1 MIIYGGEP
9 PFIEKPEP
17 RFGEVILRLDQMAY
31 SVEQKVHSFNEGTKE
46 ALALF
51 TENLTQFINDIVIPI
66 DTHLNQTGPVHGEW
80 KGTIGLSKKDNYR
93 TATTAEQGAL
103 ADVVA
108 YVTPEGA
115 NQAFANR
122 QASNAF
128 VPDDYQQNDLL
139 QFASYYYVNEYPTII
154 PTAVQG
160 VRYFEQGS
168 PVAMI
173 FNDDRIMFYPSS
185 NKASYQTDIGF
196 LSMPTK
202 QRRSA
207 GVQEIQNLQSAVI
220 PSGWNNLG
228 GVTTDGKVTL
238 FKPIADKKIFVFK
251 DNLGDPAGGKN
262 FLLFSSFAGT
272 VYRGLSLFSQVVSDF
287 SFGLTHKFFS
297 VDAFQTDPTLVNLIT
312 GSYQALFTL
321 VGQAPYQGALQGG
334 HSYDIRNFV
343 GLNAGQSIK
352 IAAEGGSPRV
362 VVALMWAIENAEIY
376 MNVTVPVMV
385 TNQDGSTKYLII
397 NFTVSIIPGTLRSGG
412 SGTVT
417 VLGTR
422 AADVLDTAGNPP
434 SNAQYVFVTD
444 RWDLNSPYN
453 LPGVV
458 TQEGDILRAVST
470 RNGIRVKRFRSGV
483 AGLQAWLEGPR
494 PRVDA
499 KLAQTEMYSPSRH
512 TPFGPVPERIIPLSN
527 VTGVT
532 RYLVYGLDNEK
543 GFYRWCEVSWNSED
557 IVGSVVGARFGI
569 GPPSLITAYPWLDGV
584 PRGLSTY
591 ASKSSGGFAT
601 NSLVFTTENGYKA
614 YSTFGYSEG
623 VVTLGA
629 EVKLSPASLLQL
641 QVASKKVMANAKTRN
656 PAIPDSVREVQI
668 QVYALA
674 LGKAIA
680 IISDGYSYAEGVAL
694 PYSVANGEFKLNL
707 VGSSGIILQPLTG
720 ASNSLTGVN
729 RKSMSGDDVWSGAS
743 DLLASQLDSATYD
756 IVITKPFGAV
766 YGDLSFRVGFLNND
780 LPTFTPYAV
789 NPARLY
795 AGTSSIDFVDE
806 LHPPILIASKGVYQM
821 TPGAPGLATVLRE
834 VNNAATTVDPYNIN
848 EAGWVRIPAGSKI
861 VLLGRVYV
869 LDKDY
874 PIKVKTSGTSYCYIQ
889 RIGRGLVAVASDV
902 MREVSN
908 SEVMFGT
915 SVNGVLTVNES
926 FIVMN
931 NHVIRK
937 GRRGSAIPVFEDDG
951 GLGTNQFFT
960 QRDVS

>member
-66 DTHLNQTGPVHGEW
+66 DNHLNQVGPVHGEW

-93 TATTAEQGAL
+93 TATTTEQGSL

-115 NQAFANR
+115 NQAFVNR
-122 QASNAF
+122 QTNNAF
-128 VPDDYQQNDLL
+128 VADDYQQNDLL
-139 QFASYYYVNEYPTII
+139 QFASYFYVNEFPTVI

-173 FNDDRIMFYPSS
+173 FNDDRIMYYPSS
-185 NKASYQTDIGF
+185 NRASYQTDIGF

-202 QRRSA
+202 VRRSS

-220 PSGWNNLG
+220 PTGWNNLG
-228 GVTTDGKVTL
+228 GVTTDGKVSL

-262 FLLFSSFAGT
+262 FLLFSNFAGT
-272 VYRGLSLFSQVVSDF
+272 VYRGLSLYSQVVSDF
-287 SFGLTHKFFS
+287 GFGLTHKFFS
-297 VDAFQTDPTLVNLIT
+297 VDAFQTDPALTNLIT

-334 HSYDIRNFV
+334 HSYDVRNFV

-352 IAAEGGSPRV
+352 IAAEEGTPRV
-362 VVALMWAIENAEIY
+362 VVALMWAVENAEVY

-397 NFTVSIIPGTLRSGG
+397 NFMVSIIPGTLRSGG

-417 VLGTR
+417 VQGTR

-434 SNAQYVFVTD
+434 ANSQYVFATD

-458 TQEGDILRAVST
+458 TQEGDILRSVST

-527 VTGVT
+527 VNGVT

-543 GFYRWCEVSWNSED
+543 GFYRWCEVSWNSES
-557 IVGSVVGARFGI
+557 IVGSVVGARFGL
-569 GPPSLITAYPWLDGV
+569 GSPSLITAYPWLDGV
-584 PRGLSTY
+584 PRGLSAY
-591 ASKSSGGFAT
+591 ASKSTGGFAL
-601 NSLVFTTENGYKA
+601 NSLVFTTENGYQG
-614 YSTFGYSEG
+614 YSTFGYTEG

-629 EVKLSPASLLQL
+629 EVKLSPTSLLQL
-641 QVASKKVMANAKTRN
+641 QIAAKKVMANAKTRN
-656 PAIPDSVREVQI
+656 PAIPDTVREIQI

-674 LGKAIA
+674 LNKAVVV
-680 IISDGYSYAEGVAL
+680 ISDGYSYAEGVVL

-707 VGSSGIILQPLTG
+707 VGSSGITLQPLTG
-720 ASNSLTGVN
+720 ASNTLTGAN
-729 RKSMSGDDVWSGAS
+729 RKSKSGDDVWSGAS

-756 IVITKPFGAV
+756 IVITKPFGAL

-780 LPTFTPYAV
+780 LPTLTPYTV

-795 AGTSSIDFVDE
+795 AGVSSIDFVDE
-806 LHPPILIASKGVYQM
+806 LHPPILIAAKGVYQM

-834 VNNAATTVDPYNIN
+834 VNNAATTVDPYNVN

-861 VLLGRVYV
+861 ILLGRVYV
-869 LDKDY
+869 LDRDY
-874 PIKVKTSGTSYCYIQ
+874 PIKVRTSGTSYCYIQ
-889 RIGRGLVAVASDV
+889 RIGRGLVALASDV